1 LTPIKFT
8 YIMNIAVI
16 GCGNLGFSIA
26 KGLANKQKEY
36 NLNITATDPFADLD
50 KIRAIGI
57 NASRENSEV
66 VKNSEIIFLCVKP
79 WIAKDVIEEI
89 SPYMKK
95 GQILISPVAG
105 LSIDQIQGYC
115 SQKINVFRIMPNIA
129 ASINQ
134 STTCVSHDADDEV
147 VDKTMEILGILGKTI
162 LIDEDKINAATIL
175 TGSGIAFV
183 LRFMRAMVEGGIEIG
198 FKSDTAAEIVN
209 QTVKG
214 TVELLMNDTAH
225 AEALIDRVCTP
236 SGTTIRGL
244 NEMEKN
250 GFSSSVIEGILSA
263 YHKIAK

>member
-1 LTPIKFT
+1 MKIT
-8 YIMNIAVI
+8 VI

-36 NLNITATDPFADLD
+36 NLDITATDPVCDLE
-50 KIRAIGI
+50 KIREIGI
-57 NASRENSEV
+57 NATRDNIAA
-66 VKNSEIIFLCVKP
+66 VKEADVIFICVKP

-89 SPYMKK
+89 APALNNS
-95 GQILISPVAG
+95 QTLISPVAG
-105 LSIDQIQGYC
+105 LSIDQIKGYC
-115 SQKINVFRIMPNIA
+115 YKKVSVFRIMPNIA

-134 STTCVSHDADDEV
+134 STTCVAYDADDEV
-147 VDKTMEILGILGKTI
+147 VEPVLNMLGCLGKVI
-162 LIDEDKINAATIL
+162 QIDESRINAATIL

-198 FKSDTAAEIVN
+198 FPSAVANEIVA

-214 TVELLMNDTAH
+214 TVGLFMEEGSHL
-225 AEALIDRVCTP
+225 EQLIDRVCTP

-250 GFSSSVIEGILSA
+250 GFSSSVIEGIISA
-263 YHKIAK
+263 YNKIAK